1 MISTSFKILSGGLLI
16 SALVFSTLKNEVV
29 KVSKLNV
36 KKSNSLV
43 GNLPQ
48 TTQLKKDI
56 NENVSHDKQI
66 KQKKN

>member
-1 MISTSFKILSGGLLI
+1 MINTTIKIFGGGLLV
-16 SALVFSTLKNEVV
+16 SAFVFTTLKNEVV

-56 NENVSHDKQI
+56 NEEIV
-66 KQKKN
+66 